1 MSPKI
6 SKLAVV
12 DPQAEI
18 ANDVEI
24 GPFCVIG
31 PKVKIG
37 RGTKL
42 YNNVTILGDVTIGE
56 DNLISPNA
64 VLGGHPQDISYKGT
78 ETKVVVGDR
87 NVMRECVTVNRASE
101 KEEGVTRVGS
111 DCYLMGN
118 VHVAHDCSVA
128 DNVIIGH
135 GSMLGGH
142 VHIDHHANLS
152 GSVTVLPFVSV
163 GCYTFVGGGSR
174 AQQDIAPYLLADGTP
189 ARPRCINVVAL
200 KRNDFQAA
208 SIDTINEVYRLIY
221 RAKVGIENARELM
234 KAKGSLSPD
243 VEHFL
248 QQIEYSRAG
257 RHGRCRP
264 IQRKAA

>member
-12 DPQAEI
+12 DPKAEI
-18 ANDVEI
+18 GLDVEI

-31 PKVKIG
+31 PKAKIG

-42 YNNVTILGDVTIGE
+42 YNNVTVMGDVEIGE
-56 DNLISPNA
+56 DNLISPGT
-64 VLGGHPQDISYKGT
+64 VLGGHPQDLSYKGT
-78 ETKVVVGDR
+78 ETKVVIGDR
-87 NVMRECVTVNRASE
+87 NVLRECVTVNRASE
-101 KEEGVTRVGS
+101 KEIGYTRVGS

-142 VHIDHHANLS
+142 VHVDHHANLS
-152 GSVTVLPFVSV
+152 GSVAVTPFVSI
-163 GCYTFVGGGSR
+163 GSYTFIGGASR
-174 AQQDIAPYLLADGTP
+174 AQQDIAPYMLADGTP

-200 KRNDFQAA
+200 RRNNFSKEA
-208 SIDTINEVYRLIY
+208 IDTISEVYRLIY
-221 RAKVGIENARELM
+221 RAKVGLENAKELM
-234 KAKGSLSPD
+234 QSKGTYSD
-243 VEHFL
+243 EVDHFL
-248 QQIEYSRAG
+248 QRIEHSRSG
-257 RHGRCRP
+257 RHGRRRQQ
-264 IQRKAA
+264 QRKAA